1 MSFQRNY
8 TATDNVSMKSNEWI
22 RIKVLDKDQN
32 SKSYYYHQFLTN
44 LNFSDLIVPEHI
56 TLFFY
61 YTN

>member
-8 TATDNVSMKSNEWI
+8 TPIDNVSMKSNEWI

-32 SKSYYYHQFLTN
+32 SKNYYHQFLTN
-44 LNFSDLIVPEHI
+44 LNFSDLIVPEYI

>member
-8 TATDNVSMKSNEWI
+8 TPTDNVSMKSNEWI

-32 SKSYYYHQFLTN
+32 SKNYYHQFLTN
-44 LNFSDLIVPEHI
+44 LNFSDLIVPEYI

>member
-8 TATDNVSMKSNEWI
+8 IATDNVSMKSNEWI

-32 SKSYYYHQFLTN
+32 SKSYHYHQFLTN

>member
-8 TATDNVSMKSNEWI
+8 TPTDNVSMKCNEWI

-32 SKSYYYHQFLTN
+32 SKNYYHQFLTN

>member
-1 MSFQRNY
+1 M
-8 TATDNVSMKSNEWI
+8 SMKSNEWI

-32 SKSYYYHQFLTN
+32 SKNYYHQFLTN

>member
-1 MSFQRNY
+1 
-8 TATDNVSMKSNEWI
+8 MKSNEWI